1 MNGSLTLQGMMDGG
15 EAIKKGKGLGFQ
27 SGKDKQRGE

>member
-15 EAIKKGKGLGFQ
+15 GNDKKGKGLDFQ